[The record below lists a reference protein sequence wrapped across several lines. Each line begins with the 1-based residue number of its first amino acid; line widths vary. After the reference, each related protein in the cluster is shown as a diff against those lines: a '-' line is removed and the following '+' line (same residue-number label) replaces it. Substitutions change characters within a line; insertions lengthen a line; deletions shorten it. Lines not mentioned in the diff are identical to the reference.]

1 MLAPRD
7 IDEYLLPTER
17 RVIRVRQ
24 HVAVM
29 LKDVLVTALFLLL
42 MVVAQRHLPAGVPE
56 GVLAVSVG
64 PAPGR
69 GSAGPGSLAGWA
81 LGR

>member
-1 MLAPRD
+1 VLAPRD

-24 HVAVM
+24 HFALM

-42 MVVAQRHLPAGVPE
+42 MWWH
-56 GVLAVSVG
+56 SVTCRRVCWWTTS
-64 PAPGR
+64 PFICR
-69 GSAGPGSLAGWA
+69 WS
-81 LGR
+81 R